1 MPQLLALSLCLV
13 PLMAQAAYA
22 QSTAA
27 AREATA
33 AAAIPIEQEPRH
45 RLVFENG
52 HVRLFDVELE
62 PGYRSLYHWHR
73 ADGVFV
79 NIAAAPTIAQ
89 DVGKQPVRRAER
101 AIGETYFIDY
111 GANPKAHRVANAGNT
126 PYRVVD
132 AEILAGC
139 GAADHAAQDAH
150 LSVLIDNA
158 RVRVARIVLSPGKST
173 QLPAPCGMLIAV
185 SAAKLRLETPAGTH
199 LLDMPAGGFDWRQQ
213 ARSVSLVNAGTSE
226 FHGVDIRLK

>member
-1 MPQLLALSLCLV
+1 MPQLLALSLCLL
-13 PLMAQAAYA
+13 PLMAQAVYA
-22 QSTAA
+22 QNTAA
-27 AREATA
+27 TSDARIS
-33 AAAIPIEQEPRH
+33 AIPIEQEPRH

-62 PGYRSLYHWHR
+62 PGYQSQYHWHR

-89 DVGKQPVRRAER
+89 DVGKQPVRRGER

-139 GAADHAAQDAH
+139 GAAESAAQDAH
-150 LSVLIDNA
+150 QSVLIDNA
-158 RVRVARIVLSPGKST
+158 RVRVTRIVLPPGKST

-185 SAAKLRLETPAGTH
+185 SATKLRLETPAGAH
-199 LLDMPAGGFDWRQQ
+199 LLDMPIAGFDWRQHTG
-213 ARSVSLVNAGTSE
+213 SVSLVNSGPSE